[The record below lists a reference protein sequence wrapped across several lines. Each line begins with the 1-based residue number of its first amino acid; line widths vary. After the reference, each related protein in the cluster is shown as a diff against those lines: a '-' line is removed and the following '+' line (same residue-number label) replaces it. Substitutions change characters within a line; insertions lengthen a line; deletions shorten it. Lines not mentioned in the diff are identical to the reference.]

1 MAEARRGSNG
11 RAPAIVVT
19 ISAGALILLGW
30 WTGAGGWPGGPS
42 ACIAAG
48 DCSCEAFSDGLV
60 VQPVNTLSSLV
71 FGGAG
76 LFLLLRATSDRL
88 LGGIYA
94 TLVVF
99 LGIGS
104 AAFHASMTEWG
115 GWLDLLGIH
124 LFVGFVAVVELGR
137 WLGRSPAWIVG
148 VFAAAATVA
157 APVLWWMDNGLGKYT
172 VAALVAIVAGFEW
185 RPARTDPARDRGVLA
200 AAVSLFVV
208 GLAVQWLGRGGGLLC
223 DPDSPWQVHALWHVL
238 AASGIIV
245 FARYLT
251 ITR

>member
-1 MAEARRGSNG
+1 MGEARRGTDS
-11 RAPAIVVT
+11 RAPAIVVA

-30 WTGAGGWPGGPS
+30 WMGAGGWPGGPS
-42 ACIAAG
+42 ACITAG

-76 LFLLLRATSDRL
+76 LFLLLRAGDRL
-88 LGGIYA
+88 LGRIYA

-124 LFVGFVAVVELGR
+124 LFVGFVVVVESGR
-137 WLGRSPAWIVG
+137 LLGRSVGWIVRAF
-148 VFAAAATVA
+148 VVAAAIA
-157 APVLWWMDNGLGKYT
+157 APMLWWMDNGLGKYT
-172 VAALVAIVAGFEW
+172 AATLVAIVAGLEW
-185 RPARTDPARDRGVLA
+185 RPARTDPARDRRFLA
-200 AAVSLFVV
+200 AAVSLFVA
-208 GLAVQWLGRGGGLLC
+208 GLAVQWLGRSGGLLC
-223 DPDSPWQVHALWHVL
+223 DPDSPWQVHGLWHVL
-238 AASGIIV
+238 AASGAIV
-245 FARYLT
+245 FGRYLT